1 MSLVGKVCL
10 VTGASR
16 GIGRGIALSLGEQG
30 ATVYITGR
38 TLDPDSTQRG
48 SLKVTADEISSR
60 GGKAIPIQCDHEVDG
75 EIDNLFTT
83 IKDQQGRLD
92 LLVNNAFKGVV
103 GIGANVGKPFWEQD
117 IYTWDDVM
125 NVGLRC
131 HYVATQKA
139 ALMMIPNKE
148 GLIVN
153 ISSPGAVFDFFTVGY
168 GAGKAALDKMSA
180 MCGKELRKHNV
191 AVMSLWPGLVRTEH
205 MEGFAARAK
214 EGNNKVAGI
223 KIDISKGESVEYSG
237 RAIVGLMN
245 DAQLMKKTGKTVLT
259 TDLGREYG
267 FTDVDG
273 KQHLS
278 MRSVKGIV
286 AQYVSP
292 TLAMFIPAF
301 IRLPWGLIMWAAHHF
316 A

>member
-1 MSLVGKVCL
+1 MSLVGKICL

-16 GIGRGIALSLGEQG
+16 GIGRGIALALGEQG

-38 TLDPDSTQRG
+38 TLDPDSTQTG
-48 SLKVTADEISSR
+48 SLKVTADEITAR
-60 GGKAIPIQCDHEVDG
+60 GGTAIPIQCDHEVDAQ
-75 EIDNLFTT
+75 IDELFTT

-103 GIGANVGKPFWEQD
+103 GIGANVGKPFWEQEV
-117 IYTWDDVM
+117 YTWDDVI

-131 HYVATQKA
+131 HFVATQKA

-148 GLIVN
+148 GVIVN
-153 ISSPGAVFDFFTVGY
+153 ISSPGALFDFFTIGY
-168 GAGKAALDKMSA
+168 GVGKAGLDKMSA
-180 MCGKELRKHNV
+180 MTGKELKKHNV

-205 MEGFAARAK
+205 MENFAARASK
-214 EGNNKVAGI
+214 ESKIAGV
-223 KIDISKGESVEYSG
+223 KMDISKGESVEYSG

-245 DAQLMKKTGKTVLT
+245 DASVIRKTGKTVLT

-273 KQHLS
+273 KEHLS
-278 MRSVKGIV
+278 MRSVKGMV
-286 AQYVSP
+286 AQYLSP
-292 TLAMFIPAF
+292 TLAMFIPSF
-301 IRLPWGLIMWAAHHF
+301 IRLPWGLILWAAHHF